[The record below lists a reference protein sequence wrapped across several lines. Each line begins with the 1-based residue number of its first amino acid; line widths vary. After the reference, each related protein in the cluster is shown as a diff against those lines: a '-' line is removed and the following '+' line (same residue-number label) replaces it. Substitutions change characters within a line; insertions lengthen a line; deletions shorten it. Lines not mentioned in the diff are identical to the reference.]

1 MDLTKPR
8 VVIVGGG
15 FAGIAATRALRRA
28 EANIVVIDRHNHHLF
43 QPLLYQVATAA
54 LHPGTIAAPIRGV
67 VSGQKNCRVLMNEV
81 EDVDL
86 EEQTVMLGGEPYS
99 YDYLVVAAGFET
111 NYFGNDAW
119 KEHAPGL
126 KTIDEATDIR
136 ARFLLAFEQ
145 AEFEQDKSA
154 KRAALTFA
162 IVGAGP
168 TGVEM
173 AGALAEIADNVRKDF
188 RSIDT
193 RTTRIIVLDFAD
205 RVLTSFPEEL
215 SERARRD
222 LEGLGVEVILNTRV
236 TGVDENGLDAETP
249 QGLIRIDANN
259 VFWAAGVKGSALTQK
274 LGAELDRSGRVRV
287 ETDLSI
293 PGHPN
298 AFVAGD
304 LALSVDPVTGT
315 PVPAVA
321 QGAIQG
327 GKFVGRTIASE
338 IKAQGR
344 GEAPPPRK
352 AFSYRD
358 KGSMAI
364 IGRNRAVAHLGKLR
378 FGGYLAFLL
387 WALVHILFL
396 VDFRRKL
403 VVFVEWAWL
412 YFTGGRGARLI
423 TGDDRMPKMIKPP
436 PDFRTVARD
445 SIPGSGASIERPED
459 YAKEPA

>member
-1 MDLTKPR
+1 MDVTKPR

-15 FAGIAATRALRRA
+15 FAGIAAARALRRT
-28 EANIVVIDRHNHHLF
+28 EANVVIIDRHNHHLF

-54 LHPGTIAAPIRGV
+54 LHPGTIAAPIRSL
-67 VSGQKNCRVLMNEV
+67 VSGQRNCRVLMSEV
-81 EDVDL
+81 GKVDL
-86 EEQTVMLGGEPYS
+86 EAQTVMLGGEPYT
-99 YDYLVVAAGFET
+99 YDYLVLAAGFET
-111 NYFGNDAW
+111 NYFGNDGW
-119 KEHAPGL
+119 KMYAPGL

-145 AEFEQDKSA
+145 AEFEEDKAA

-173 AGALAEIADNVRKDF
+173 AGALAEIADNVRRDF

-205 RVLTSFPEEL
+205 RVLTSFPEDL
-215 SERARRD
+215 SARALRD

-236 TGVDENGLDAETP
+236 TDVDDKGLSAETP
-249 QGLIRIDANN
+249 NGPIRIDANN
-259 VFWAAGVKGSALTQK
+259 VFWAAGVKGSALTRT
-274 LGAELDRSGRVRV
+274 LGVELDRSGRVMV
-287 ETDLSI
+287 ESDLSI
-293 PGHPN
+293 PGYPC

-304 LALSVDPVTGT
+304 IAHRVDPNTGD

-327 GKFVGRTIASE
+327 GAFVGKTIAAE
-338 IKAQGR
+338 IKAKRR
-344 GEAPPPRK
+344 GEATPQRGE
-352 AFSYRD
+352 FVYRD

-364 IGRNRAVAHLGKLR
+364 IGRNRAVAHVGKLR

-387 WALVHILFL
+387 WALIHILFL

-403 VVFVEWAWL
+403 VVFIEWAWL

-423 TGDDRMPKMIKPP
+423 TGDDRVLKVVKPA
-436 PDFRTVARD
+436 PDFRIAARD
-445 SIPGSGASIERPED
+445 SGPEHAPSIEQPED